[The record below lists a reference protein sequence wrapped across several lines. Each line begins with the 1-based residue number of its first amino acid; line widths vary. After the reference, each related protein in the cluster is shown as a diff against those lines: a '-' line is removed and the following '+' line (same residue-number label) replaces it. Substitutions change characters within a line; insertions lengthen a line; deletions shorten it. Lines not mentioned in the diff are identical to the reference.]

1 MLMILQI
8 YVSIPKCTSR
18 ATVIARIESCLCKIQ
33 EWSLQNS
40 LNLNL
45 GKTEVVH
52 VRPRD
57 KLPSS
62 LSITISDIPILSV
75 SKARDLGVIVQ
86 DDLGMKTHINNMCKS
101 AAMGLHRIGKIRHI
115 LDRSTTEKLVQAFI
129 FSHLDC
135 YNGLLL
141 GVPEAQLTIPGVPE
155 ITEQSIQS
163 IFQEFAL
170 IK

>member
-1 MLMILQI
+1 MTLKCGISKIIYADDTQI

-40 LNLNL
+40 LKLNL

-62 LSITISDIPILSV
+62 LSITVSDIPILSV
-75 SKARDLGVIVQ
+75 SKVRDLGVIVQ
-86 DDLGMKTHINNMCKS
+86 DDLGMKTHINNMCNRQPWDYT
-101 AAMGLHRIGKIRHI
+101 GLER
-115 LDRSTTEKLVQAFI
+115 LDIFWIDQPQRSSRT
-129 FSHLDC
+129 
-135 YNGLLL
+135 LLYS
-141 GVPEAQLTIPGVPE
+141 VT
-155 ITEQSIQS
+155 
-163 IFQEFAL
+163 
-170 IK
+170 